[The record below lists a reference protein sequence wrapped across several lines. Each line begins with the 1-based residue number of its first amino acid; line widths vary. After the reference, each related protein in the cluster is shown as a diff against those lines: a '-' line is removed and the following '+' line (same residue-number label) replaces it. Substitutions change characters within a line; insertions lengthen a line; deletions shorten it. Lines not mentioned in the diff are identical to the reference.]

1 MIDENPVIRIIKIFE
16 SGMRRLLNILTFVFI
31 PLCLHLSPQ
40 AFSQVEQPSRFEVEV
55 DWQDE
60 YFKIISAEENGLFL
74 VRRSDTKA
82 KKGNMAWEIT
92 VIDTALLVKWNKD
105 IYLSFNYDLLG
116 YDYYKNKVF
125 LLFTMPESYKD
136 DHIILEVDMITGLYQ
151 KYNVKR
157 SLNIQLTEFEIL
169 NNTAIF
175 GGYFNNKPTILQYF
189 FKEGKT
195 LALPGFYEERSKLVD
210 VHINDEHDILTV
222 LTSIRTINKNY
233 SIVVTQFKDDG
244 TMIENTTIIPEDN
257 TSLVDARFVTIDN
270 DIDLIAGTYSN
281 RNYRY
286 SRGIFLAHIDENE
299 EQTLKYYNYGEL
311 LNFFSYMKA
320 KREKRVHERI
330 KRKKI
335 KGKKLKFNYRLL
347 VHDIL
352 KYQDDYILVGEA
364 YYPKYN
370 STSYY
375 GGYTNYFPNY
385 SSGRGQNNSYFA
397 GYKYTH
403 AVVIGFGEQGKLIW
417 DNSFEINDITSY
429 DLKQFVEVDPQK
441 DEIVL
446 LYNYENVIRSKLI
459 KDEEVIEGK
468 SFNDINLKFGDDKI
482 ENNESEFGGLES
494 WYDDR
499 FYAYGIQK
507 IKNLKDSGVKLNRKV
522 FFINKILYN

>member
-1 MIDENPVIRIIKIFE
+1 
-16 SGMRRLLNILTFVFI
+16 MRDFFNIVCIVFILLNLQLTQQV
-31 PLCLHLSPQ
+31 
-40 AFSQVEQPSRFEVEV
+40 FSQVEQPSRFEIEV
-55 DWQDE
+55 DWQDD
-60 YFKIISAEENGLFL
+60 YFNIISAEENGLFL
-74 VRRSDTKA
+74 IRKNVEKA
-82 KKGNMAWEIT
+82 QRGDMVWEIN
-92 VIDTALLVKWNKD
+92 VLDTALTMKWRKD
-105 IYLSFNYDLLG
+105 IYLRYNYDLLG
-116 YDYYKNKVF
+116 YDYYKNRVY
-125 LLFTMPESYKD
+125 LLFVMPESYKD
-136 DHIILEVDMITGLYQ
+136 DHIILEVNMITGLYQ
-151 KYNVKR
+151 KYAVKR

-189 FKEGKT
+189 FREGKT
-195 LALPGFYEERSKLVD
+195 LALPGFYEERSRLVD
-210 VHINDEHDILTV
+210 VHINDERDILTV
-222 LTSIRTINKNY
+222 LTSIRTTNKNY
-233 SIVVTQFKDDG
+233 SIVVTQFKNDG

-257 TSLVDARFVTIDN
+257 TSLLDARFITIDN

-281 RNYRY
+281 KNFRY

-311 LNFFSYMKA
+311 NNFFSYMKA
-320 KREKRVHERI
+320 KREKRVQERI

-347 VHDIL
+347 VHDII
-352 KYQDDYILVGEA
+352 KYQDEYILVGEA

-375 GGYTNYFPNY
+375 GGYMNYYPNYF
-385 SSGRGQNNSYFA
+385 SRRGQNNSYFA

-403 AVVIGFGEQGKLIW
+403 AIVIGFGEQGKLLW
-417 DNSFEINDITSY
+417 DNSFEINDIISY
-429 DLKQFVEVDPQK
+429 DLKQFVEVDPQE

-468 SFNDINLKFGDDKI
+468 SFDDINLKFGDDKI
-482 ENNESEFGGLES
+482 ETNDSEFGGLES
-494 WYDDR
+494 WYKDR

>member
-1 MIDENPVIRIIKIFE
+1 
-16 SGMRRLLNILTFVFI
+16 MRRSLYIIIVVFVQ
-31 PLCLHLSPQ
+31 LSLHFTQKSY
-40 AFSQVEQPSRFEVEV
+40 AQVEQPSRFEIEV

-60 YFKIISAEENGLFL
+60 YFNIISAEENGLFL
-74 VRRSDTKA
+74 IRKNVDKVQKSDMT
-82 KKGNMAWEIT
+82 WEIT
-92 VIDTALLVKWNKD
+92 VLDTALEVKWRKD
-105 IYLSFNYDLLG
+105 IYLNLSYDLLG

-125 LLFTMPESYKD
+125 LLYTQPESYKN

-151 KYNVKR
+151 TYNVKR
-157 SLNIQLTEFEIL
+157 SLNIELTEFEVL
-169 NNTAIF
+169 NNTVIF

-189 FKEGKT
+189 LREGKT
-195 LALPGFYEERSKLVD
+195 LALPGFYEEKSRLVD
-210 VHINDEHDILTV
+210 VHINDERGILTV
-222 LTSIRTINKNY
+222 LTTIRTINKNY
-233 SIVVTQFKDDG
+233 SIVVTQFKEDG

-257 TSLVDARFVTIDN
+257 TSLIDARFVTIDN

-281 RNYRY
+281 KNFRY
-286 SRGIFLAHIDENE
+286 SRGIFLAHIDEKE
-299 EQTLKYYNYGEL
+299 DQTLKYYNYGEL

-320 KREKRVHERI
+320 KRERRVQERI

-347 VHDIL
+347 VHDII
-352 KYQDDYILVGEA
+352 KYEKEYILVGEA

-375 GGYTNYFPNY
+375 GGYMNYYPNY
-385 SSGRGQNNSYFA
+385 SPRRSQNNSYFA

-403 AVVIGFGEQGKLIW
+403 AVVIGFGDQGKLLW
-417 DNSFEINDITSY
+417 DNSFEINDITSF
-429 DLKQFVEVDPQK
+429 DLRQFVEIDAQK

-468 SFNDINLKFGDDKI
+468 SFDDINLKFEDDKI
-482 ENNESEFGGLES
+482 ENNDSEFGGLEA
-494 WYDDR
+494 WYKDR
-499 FYAYGIQK
+499 FYAYGVQK
-507 IKNLKDSGVKLNRKV
+507 IKNLKDAGVKLNRKV